1 MKFIVFAHHYEV
13 LDQIED
19 LMLKSLTS
27 YIRIDGQICMDKR
40 YEAVLKFQ
48 TDPKCFVAILSL
60 TSSSQGI
67 TLTAANTV
75 VFAELT
81 WTPGLMIQAEDRV
94 HRIGQVKCVSVYYMI
109 GEGTL
114 DSLIYPR
121 LKLKSSVISSVIDSG
136 CPKTFEITN
145 TLKLS
150 VK

>member
-1 MKFIVFAHHYEV
+1 
-13 LDQIED
+13 
-19 LMLKSLTS
+19 
-27 YIRIDGQICMDKR
+27 
-40 YEAVLKFQ
+40 
-48 TDPKCFVAILSL
+48 
-60 TSSSQGI
+60 
-67 TLTAANTV
+67 
-75 VFAELT
+75 
-81 WTPGLMIQAEDRV
+81 MIQAEDRV

-150 VK
+150 IKQQNESILHARKVGVRENDN